1 MNNYLFSGVCTALVT
16 PFIDNKV
23 NYPLLKRL
31 LTRQIDAGIQAVVLC
46 GTTGESATLTDDE
59 KIEIIQISKE
69 YVKDRCMI
77 IAGTGSNS
85 TKHAIE
91 LSIRAQKAG
100 ADALLIVSPYYNK
113 ATPDGLWA
121 HYLSIARCVSIPII
135 LYNVPSR
142 TGVDIPVSVYTKLSA
157 FPNIA
162 GVKEATTDI
171 TKITKIK
178 NACRKEFAVWSGND
192 DMTVPII
199 SLGGNGVISVLSN
212 IYPFEMRAM
221 CDAAIDGDFD
231 TVAELQQKLQPLS
244 DLMFSEVNPIP
255 VKEAMRQIGFD
266 CGTCRLP
273 LCDATEQTKERI
285 KEVLH
290 I

>member
-1 MNNYLFSGVCTALVT
+1 MNNHLFSGVCTALIT
-16 PFIDNKV
+16 PFINNKV

-31 LTRQIDAGIQAVVLC
+31 LTRQIDAGIEAIVLC
-46 GTTGESATLTDDE
+46 GTTGESATLTDAE
-59 KIEIIQISKE
+59 KIEIIRTSKE
-69 YVKDRCMI
+69 YVKDDCLI

-85 TKHAIE
+85 TTHAIE
-91 LSIRAQKAG
+91 LSIRAQEAG
-100 ADALLIVSPYYNK
+100 ADALLVVSPYYNK

-142 TGVDIPVSVYTKLSA
+142 TGVDIPVSVYTKLSTI
-157 FPNIA
+157 PNIA
-162 GVKEATTDI
+162 GVKEAGTDI
-171 TKITKIK
+171 TKITRIK

-199 SLGGNGVISVLSN
+199 SLGGSGVISVLSN

-221 CDAAIDGDFD
+221 CDAALDGDFD
-231 TVAELQQKLQPLS
+231 TAAEIQQKLQPLS

-266 CGTCRLP
+266 CGPCRLP
-273 LCDATEQTKERI
+273 LCEPTERTKDLI
-285 KEVLH
+285 KAQLSE
-290 I
+290 